1 MTGKRETGERAEALA
16 RRMRENLLKR
26 KAQARARAAGGR
38 PSGSQAAGDGEAA
51 GCGEPAG
58 KQPLGSTGDGC

>member
-1 MTGKRETGERAEALA
+1 MTGKMETGERAEVLA

-26 KAQARARAAGGR
+26 KAQARARAGGR
-38 PSGSQAAGDGEAA
+38 PSGSEAAGDGEAA
-51 GCGEPAG
+51 GCDGPAG